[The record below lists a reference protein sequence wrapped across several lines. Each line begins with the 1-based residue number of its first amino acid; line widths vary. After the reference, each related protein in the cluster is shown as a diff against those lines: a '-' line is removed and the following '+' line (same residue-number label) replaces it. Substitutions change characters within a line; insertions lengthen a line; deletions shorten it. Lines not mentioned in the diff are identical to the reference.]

1 MLGADNDDGE
11 YDKEDEYF
19 SAILLGAY
27 TFATAQVSDL
37 PRLISNTSPT

>member
-11 YDKEDEYF
+11 YDKEEEYF

-27 TFATAQVSDL
+27 TLQLCRS
-37 PRLISNTSPT
+37 LIYPG